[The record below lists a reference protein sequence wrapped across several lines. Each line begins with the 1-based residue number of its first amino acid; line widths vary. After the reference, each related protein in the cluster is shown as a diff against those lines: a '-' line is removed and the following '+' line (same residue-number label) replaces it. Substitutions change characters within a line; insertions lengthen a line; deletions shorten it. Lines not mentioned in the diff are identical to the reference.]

1 MYLARCLLQTT
12 DINKQNIYISN
23 FILELSSNYA
33 NNLKLTQEEVV
44 TLKSQIEVSITDI
57 TMYISYIINR
67 QTIKK
72 LKR

>member
-1 MYLARCLLQTT
+1 MYLTPCLIQTI
-12 DINKQNIYISN
+12 DISKQNIYISN

-33 NNLKLTQEEVV
+33 NDLKLTQEEVV
-44 TLKSQIEVSITDI
+44 TLKSQIEVSITNI
-57 TMYISYIINR
+57 TMYKSYIINR